1 MLAVVLSSLLIMASF
16 SPSSSYTV
24 TTEPLFTETL
34 DVISCSADGYRA
46 FIDGLRNK
54 LGDPRHFSH
63 NRPVLPPVGAPG
75 TPRPVFHVELTTS
88 VGGKLTLAI
97 RADIL
102 SLEGFQSHDGTW
114 WELVPGAIPNATH
127 MGFGRAY
134 SDLLGGEDRLVDVSL
149 GTVHMAMAVHVLAAR
164 TRADL
169 ANGLA
174 QEQVRHALA
183 TLQLMVNDATR
194 LTTVSDLVAGL
205 MHHTSWLV
213 MKRGTITP
221 KMKAQV
227 KGWAK
232 LSAALL
238 RADVRPAEP
247 FTPFR
252 DMGVW
257 TVEQAAKTVGIL
269 RFVQV

>member
-1 MLAVVLSSLLIMASF
+1 MLAVVLSLLLIIASF

-34 DVISCSADGYRA
+34 DVISCSTDGYRA
-46 FIDGLRNK
+46 FIDGMRNR

-63 NRPVLPPVGAPG
+63 SRPVLPPIGTPG
-75 TPRPVFHVELTTS
+75 TPRPVFHVELTTP

-114 WELVPGAIPNATH
+114 WELAPGAIPNATH
-127 MGFGRAY
+127 VVFGRGY
-134 SDLLGGEDRLVDVSL
+134 GDLLGDEDRLVDVSL
-149 GTVHMAMAVHVLAAR
+149 GTIHMAMAVHVLAAR
-164 TRADL
+164 TKADL
-169 ANGLA
+169 ANGMA
-174 QEQVRHALA
+174 QEQARHALA
-183 TLQLMVNDATR
+183 TLRVMVNEATR

-205 MHHTSWLV
+205 MQRPSLLV
-213 MKRGTITP
+213 MNRGTITP
-221 KMKAQV
+221 EMKEQV
-227 KGWAK
+227 KGWTK

-238 RADVRPAEP
+238 RADAKPAEP
-247 FTPFR
+247 FTPFK
-252 DMGVW
+252 DMGVL